1 MSGCLPTSACRW
13 PALLQEA
20 RARHVQPDYVDTLLE
35 AFRVTPPRRACQ
47 DRSLPEPLSHRER
60 EVVRLI
66 AAGLTNSEIAGAL
79 FISPETVK
87 KHVGSVFGKLG
98 VSNRTRP
105 PPGPALAGR
114 LVLPAASVRPPNC
127 PAFGHA
133 PHSGIAI
140 LMQRIRRMVVC
151 RRRRTWTSNLPLI
164 AGTIS
169 TVIFAL
175 STLPM
180 LRKAFHT
187 RDLRSYSLGNILLA
201 NGGNLVHSVYVFALP
216 PGPIWLLHSFYLV
229 TTGLMLVWYLRYE
242 WRPRA
247 DARLAGHTATTP

>member
-1 MSGCLPTSACRW
+1 MSRNP
-13 PALLQEA
+13 
-20 RARHVQPDYVDTLLE
+20 
-35 AFRVTPPRRACQ
+35 
-47 DRSLPEPLSHRER
+47 
-60 EVVRLI
+60 
-66 AAGLTNSEIAGAL
+66 
-79 FISPETVK
+79 
-87 KHVGSVFGKLG
+87 
-98 VSNRTRP
+98 
-105 PPGPALAGR
+105 
-114 LVLPAASVRPPNC
+114 
-127 PAFGHA
+127 
-133 PHSGIAI
+133 GIAI
-140 LMQRIRRMVVC
+140 LMSTDSASTLSAEAHMDL
-151 RRRRTWTSNLPLI
+151 NLPLI

-187 RDLRSYSLGNILLA
+187 RDLSSYSLGNIMLA

-247 DARLAGHTATTP
+247 DARLAGNTATTP